1 MTDRARSEIAL
12 RTHVFGIE
20 VESSFEVPGLADSQ
34 PPRHLPTTTLELG
47 SPDEVNAP
55 WATRQPE
62 RLVEERFGHRQPART
77 IDHDPELG
85 YRLYAKHFGLASIS
99 ADGSRVHCAPPDVS
113 PWRWQRFLVGR
124 VLPWASLLR
133 GREVIHASAVV
144 VENRI
149 VAMVAP
155 SGWGKSSLAL
165 RMVLRGAG
173 FFTDDVLALSRDGE
187 RVVGHPGTGI
197 VGVRPAEKQALG
209 RTGLRRLGRVVGT
222 SSKTYV
228 AVTRE
233 ESPLEL
239 GALYFLRPPAPGT
252 PAIEPGAAARDLLG
266 SAFIPSVTSPDRLAG
281 LLDLC
286 AELSRATPLFR
297 LKVDTA
303 AGAHALAD
311 QVLEHASQE
320 ILESA

>member
-1 MTDRARSEIAL
+1 MTERARSEIAL

-20 VESSFEVPGLADSQ
+20 VESSFEVPGLADSK
-34 PPRHLPTTTLELG
+34 PSRHLPTTILELG

-55 WATRQPE
+55 WAARQPE
-62 RLVEERFGHRQPART
+62 RVVEERFGRKNPART
-77 IDHDPELG
+77 IDHDADLG
-85 YRLYAKHFGLASIS
+85 YRLYARHFGLASIS

-144 VENRI
+144 VRDRI
-149 VAMVAP
+149 VAMVGP

-173 FFTDDVLALSRDGE
+173 FFTDDVLALSREGE
-187 RVVGHPGTGI
+187 RVMGHPGTGL

-209 RTGLRRLGRVVGT
+209 RTGLRRLGRVVG
-222 SSKTYV
+222 SANKTYV
-228 AVTRE
+228 AVARQ

-239 GALYFLRPPAPGT
+239 GALYFLRPPGHGT
-252 PAIEPGAAARDLLG
+252 SAIEAGAAARDLLG
-266 SAFIPSVTSPDRLAG
+266 SAFIPSVTSPDRLTR

-297 LKVDTA
+297 LNVDTA
-303 AGAHALAD
+303 AGADALAA

-320 ILESA
+320 ILETT